1 IFGGG
6 MSSRLFQNVRERR
19 GLAYDVYSII
29 SADKNSGAFSIY
41 VGTNPKTA
49 LKATEAIK
57 EEIDKLKKD
66 GITTQEFNKG
76 LQQLKTNLVLGSESS
91 LSLMRANG
99 RNMIMTGE
107 MFSVDARLKS
117 INAISKDKVDE
128 VIAKIFNYD
137 NVSASYVGPQPDCDV
152 YSVIKGGNNG

>member
-1 IFGGG
+1 
-6 MSSRLFQNVRERR
+6 
-19 GLAYDVYSII
+19 
-29 SADKNSGAFSIY
+29 
-41 VGTNPKTA
+41 KTA